1 MTRRLD
7 DAAAAAGRPPGAL
20 RRVLNVSGA
29 ITDGSSAGMFNG
41 PATQWVESLTE
52 VAVSYGFDTFVFWGE
67 GSDQLDRFAQEV
79 VPAAREQLAR

>member
-7 DAAAAAGRPPGAL
+7 DATAAVGRPPGAL
-20 RRVLNVSGA
+20 RRVLNVSDA
-29 ITDGSSAGMFNG
+29 VTEGSSDGMFNG
-41 PATQWVESLTE
+41 PLAQWVENLTE
-52 VAVSYGFDTFVFWGE
+52 VAASYGFDTFVFWGE